1 MPAKNS
7 DDIKDLFTIKIDLI
21 LILIHFLLTCIF
33 SFINVWQMASLNILS
48 IALYLILFFLLK
60 NSKLKSKNYY
70 IIATLEIILQISF
83 ATYFVGWETGFY
95 LYCFGIIFV
104 MYYISSLAI
113 HQDKVKLTCKIITYI
128 AIISLFIIRIT
139 ACYVEPVYK
148 LKSGITA
155 FFFTMNALETLFI
168 ITHFMRIFSRR
179 FESWETHLSNLAQKD
194 ALTNIFNRYKMRDF
208 FSVLKEGFDEHKFKF
223 AVIIVD
229 IDDFK
234 HFNDTYGHEAGD
246 FILVELAHIFL
257 SFCHKYTDND
267 YLSLEVD
274 TDDLICCRWGGEE
287 FLFAKTFTDDFPKN
301 PKKMLDLFEAVR
313 THDFKFRNE
322 HFKITLTG
330 GMAEHIESRR
340 IDETISF
347 ADMNLYKGKE
357 NGKNQLVF

>member
-1 MPAKNS
+1 M
-7 DDIKDLFTIKIDLI
+7 
-21 LILIHFLLTCIF
+21 
-33 SFINVWQMASLNILS
+33 
-48 IALYLILFFLLK
+48 
-60 NSKLKSKNYY
+60 
-70 IIATLEIILQISF
+70 
-83 ATYFVGWETGFY
+83 
-95 LYCFGIIFV
+95 
-104 MYYISSLAI
+104 
-113 HQDKVKLTCKIITYI
+113 
-128 AIISLFIIRIT
+128 
-139 ACYVEPVYK
+139 
-148 LKSGITA
+148 
-155 FFFTMNALETLFI
+155 
-168 ITHFMRIFSRR
+168 
-179 FESWETHLSNLAQKD
+179 SNLAQKD

-208 FSVLKEGFDEHKFKF
+208 FSVLKEKF

>member
-1 MPAKNS
+1 MPEKNS

-148 LKSGITA
+148 LKPGITA

-168 ITHFMRIFSRR
+168 ITHFMRIFSKR

-208 FSVLKEGFDEHKFKF
+208 FSVLKEGFD
-223 AVIIVD
+223 
-229 IDDFK
+229 
-234 HFNDTYGHEAGD
+234 
-246 FILVELAHIFL
+246 
-257 SFCHKYTDND
+257 
-267 YLSLEVD
+267 
-274 TDDLICCRWGGEE
+274 
-287 FLFAKTFTDDFPKN
+287 
-301 PKKMLDLFEAVR
+301 
-313 THDFKFRNE
+313 
-322 HFKITLTG
+322 
-330 GMAEHIESRR
+330 
-340 IDETISF
+340 
-347 ADMNLYKGKE
+347 
-357 NGKNQLVF
+357 